1 VNPADAS
8 QHIALLSS
16 QLATARQFV
25 YRPDKLARLAEL
37 EQHTTANAFW
47 DDAQTAQRTMQ
58 ELDGLRQEQTDWQ
71 QWQQWHSDAQVLL
84 EMASE
89 DEALALAELTPIL
102 TQLQKALDAWQ
113 LQQLLAGEY
122 DQGAVLLSVNAGAGG
137 TDAQDWAK
145 MLLRMYTRWAED
157 EHYKVDL
164 LDISDGEEAGIKSA
178 TLEITGRFAYGY
190 AKEEKGV
197 HRLVRIS
204 PFNASGKRQTS
215 FASVE
220 ISPVVKGVTAADV
233 TIRPEDMEFD
243 TMRSGG
249 AGGQN
254 VNKVETA
261 VRILHKPSGIVVR
274 CQRERSQLQ
283 NREIAM
289 DMLRSK
295 LLALKIAEQEAHM
308 GNLKG
313 AAMDINFGSQIRSY
327 VLHPYSLVK
336 DHRTQHETSQVQA
349 VLDGQLNPF
358 IQASLRRRL
367 HHIVE
372 EG

>member
-1 VNPADAS
+1 MELLDVSPKL
-8 QHIALLSS
+8 QALTSL
-16 QLATARQFV
+16 LNTVKAFV
-25 YRPDKLARLAEL
+25 YRTDKLELLQQLEVDAAAPDLWDDPPRAQQVMQQLEGLRQDQAEYVQWAQWHSDINVLLDMAAEDEASAMAELAPLLAEL
-37 EQHTTANAFW
+37 EQALSRW
-47 DDAQTAQRTMQ
+47 
-58 ELDGLRQEQTDWQ
+58 ELNQML
-71 QWQQWHSDAQVLL
+71 S
-84 EMASE
+84 
-89 DEALALAELTPIL
+89 
-102 TQLQKALDAWQ
+102 
-113 LQQLLAGEY
+113 GEY
-122 DQGAVLLSVNAGAGG
+122 DSGDVLLSVNAGAGG

-157 EHYKVDL
+157 AQYKVEL
-164 LDISDGEEAGIKSA
+164 LDCSDGEEAGIKSA
-178 TLEITGRFAYGY
+178 TLQISGRYAYGY

-197 HRLVRIS
+197 HRLVRQS

-220 ISPVVKGVTAADV
+220 ISPLVSGVTANDIE
-233 TIRPEDMEFD
+233 IRPEEIELD

-261 VRILHKPSGIVVR
+261 VRIVHKPSGIVVR

-295 LLALKIAEQEAHM
+295 LLALKIAEQEARM
-308 GNLKG
+308 GLIKG
-313 AAMDINFGSQIRSY
+313 AAMDVNFGSQIRSY
-327 VLHPYSLVK
+327 VLHPYSMVK

-349 VLDGQLNPF
+349 VLDGQLTPF
-358 IQASLRRRL
+358 IEASLRSKL
-367 HHIVE
+367 
-372 EG
+372 